1 MVTVHPDECAL
12 CGGCVGICPED
23 ALELRFGQ
31 LTLHPERCTECNL
44 CVALCPVDA
53 IDPATPFTATGTAR

>member
-1 MVTVHPDECAL
+1 MPIIHQDQCAE

-23 ALELRFGQ
+23 ALRLRFGQ
-31 LTLHPERCTECNL
+31 LLLDQAACTECNL

-53 IDPATPFTATGTAR
+53 IDPVRPFTSA